1 MFGSSKRAVF
11 KPSVYES
18 SSSRRGKRMPRW
30 LVILFTGVIM
40 GAGGFWFLQTNYG
53 PKRLSV
59 EESNSLTNEI
69 SVLTQEK
76 QRLQA
81 ELEKTTLDL
90 DALKKSNSA
99 QGNTLQSSQERIQQL
114 TADLELIKKAIPAD
128 PSGNPL
134 GIRAAEFDS
143 AMGKLD
149 YKLLIMK
156 SDDALPDYKAQL
168 EFIVEGRYR
177 NGKTGYAEIPP
188 TDINITNFQQVGGS
202 LTLPPTLTPRKVTI
216 RVRSIDDQKTQANRT
231 FNIR

>member
-18 SSSRRGKRMPRW
+18 SNSRRGKRMPRW
-30 LVILFTGVIM
+30 MVILFTGIII

-59 EESNSLTNEI
+59 EESNNLTNEI
-69 SVLTQEK
+69 SALTQEK

-81 ELEKTTLDL
+81 ELEKKSLDF
-90 DALKKSNSA
+90 DALEKNNSA
-99 QGNTLQSSQERIQQL
+99 QGNTLKSSQARIQQL

-128 PSGNPL
+128 PSGNPI
-134 GIRAAEFDS
+134 GIRAAEFEPE
-143 AMGKLD
+143 MGKLG

-156 SDDALPDYKAQL
+156 RDDSDPDIKGQL

-188 TDINITNFQQVGGS
+188 SEINVGAFQQIS
-202 LTLPPTLTPRKVTI
+202 DTLTLPPTLTPRKVTVRI
-216 RVRSIDDQKTQANRT
+216 RDTESQKTQANRT